1 MAGRTGRA
9 ASVTVTAR
17 AYNLSM
23 EEEKTKEKNAGRTPK
38 PGNRFVKLEDGRLLD
53 KATGLV
59 FDDIEQFRTV
69 SRIGAEFRKADE
81 RARAAAKKR
90 RKEQKAARR
99 ITRLRRK

>member
-1 MAGRTGRA
+1 MTEY
-9 ASVTVTAR
+9 

-23 EEEKTKEKNAGRTPK
+23 EEEKTEERNAGRTPG
-38 PGNRFVKLEDGRLLD
+38 PGSRFVKLEDGRLLD

-69 SRIGAEFRKADE
+69 SKIGAEFRKADE

-99 ITRLRRK
+99 TTRLRRK